1 MQTKAN
7 HDDNHYIIRQLG
19 GSVIRVL
26 IVDDHAVVR
35 QGLRRILDEA
45 DDIEVAGEA
54 SDGAEALSLNHTLQ
68 WDVML
73 LDISMPEISGG
84 DTLKQIMAH
93 DKDAK
98 VLILSMYEEDQY
110 AVRLMKAGAS
120 GYLTKDVAPEQ
131 LVGAIRNACVGKKH
145 ISSTLA
151 DLLLQE
157 CSTDSSK
164 PLHSSLS
171 DREFQVL
178 KMIGSGNKVS
188 DIARKLSLSVKTVST
203 YRAHILAKMNL
214 KNNAELTY
222 YVIQNGLLS

>member
-1 MQTKAN
+1 
-7 HDDNHYIIRQLG
+7 
-19 GSVIRVL
+19 VIRVF

-35 QGLRRILDEA
+35 QGLRRILEEA
-45 DDIEVAGEA
+45 EDIEVVGEA
-54 SDGAEALSLNHTLQ
+54 GNGAEALNMIHTLE

-73 LDISMPEISGG
+73 LDISMPEIDGG
-84 DTLKQIMAH
+84 DTLKQIIAH
-93 DKDAK
+93 DNHAK

-110 AVRLMKAGAS
+110 AVRLMKSGAS

-131 LVGAIRNACVGKKH
+131 LVGAIRNVYEGKKH
-145 ISSTLA
+145 INNTLA
-151 DLLLQE
+151 ELLLQE

-164 PLHSSLS
+164 PLHATLS
-171 DREFQVL
+171 DREFQVMKL
-178 KMIGSGNKVS
+178 IGSGNKVS

-222 YVIQNGLLS
+222 YVIQNGLLN

>member
-1 MQTKAN
+1 M
-7 HDDNHYIIRQLG
+7 
-19 GSVIRVL
+19 IRVF

-35 QGLRRILDEA
+35 QGLRRILEEV
-45 DDIEVAGEA
+45 DDIEVVGEA
-54 SDGAEALSLNHTLQ
+54 GDGAEALRMNHTLQ

-73 LDISMPEISGG
+73 LDISMPDMGG
-84 DTLKQIMAH
+84 DETLKQIIAH
-93 DKDAK
+93 DRDAK

-131 LVGAIRNACVGKKH
+131 LVGAIRNAYAGKKH
-145 ISSTLA
+145 INNTLA
-151 DLLLQE
+151 ELLLQE
-157 CSTDSSK
+157 CSTDSNK
-164 PLHSSLS
+164 PLHLILS

-178 KMIGSGNKVS
+178 KLIGSGNKVS

-222 YVIQNGLLS
+222 YVIQNGLLN